1 MVNDLEA
8 RLSRYR
14 ADLDAAVAADLARR
28 YPASREARL
37 DDADRLLVD
46 LDHKIRLEPTRSA
59 EPGLGHRRRWPII
72 TVAAAVVAIVVGGLA
87 LVARDDTS
95 GPHIPAAPPATAPA
109 TTTTATPAEVTAAEE
124 TARAVIDA
132 ENAYDVDRLL
142 TYLDGEPQNLD
153 EFRLQMAWQQAV
165 GSKKLDVHCAPQ
177 GESAAGIVIFCAYDY
192 HSLRSDEIGFGPYAG
207 YSEFTIRDG
216 KIGPAVSGITEAREV
231 FLGDGGN
238 LPLVDVSEPPRRR
251 GSDVR
256 RLRATDQRGLDPA
269 VGAAHPRIRRPQ
281 A

>member
-87 LVARDDTS
+87 LVTRDDTS

-142 TYLDGEPQNLD
+142 SYLDFVPANQD
-153 EFRLQMAWQQAV
+153 EFRLQTAWHQAV
-165 GSKKLDVHCAPQ
+165 GTKKLDVHCRSQ
-177 GESAAGIVIFCAYDY
+177 RESAAGIVVLCTFTTTPCGPT
-192 HSLRSDEIGFGPYAG
+192 RSGSGP
-207 YSEFTIRDG
+207 T
-216 KIGPAVSGITEAREV
+216 PATASSPSATARSV
-231 FLGDGGN
+231 PPFRASRKPRG
-238 LPLVDVSEPPRRR
+238 SPRRWR
-251 GSDVR
+251 KPSTGGC
-256 RLRATDQRGLDPA
+256 QRTTPTTW
-269 VGAAHPRIRRPQ
+269 Q
-281 A
+281 